1 MNEELTQ
8 LNLDYDEISPI
19 TGEKCVLVEPDE
31 QTGEESRLCMQS
43 GYTTKESWK
52 TDSEAVEAYE
62 SHITTLM
69 YNLRYIDTGRGV
81 NWYPATMTMPMAILY
96 PAGDSADNWRWQVSK
111 IVDIIGE
118 ERTKYPVPGR
128 ENEYF
133 TQRID
138 VENAINFES
147 TDFISALDY
156 FYGLMVTTIQEA

>member
-19 TGEKCVLVEPDE
+19 TGEKCVLVEPDD

-52 TDSEAVEAYE
+52 TDSDVTEAYE
-62 SHITTLM
+62 SHITALM
-69 YNLRYIDTGRGV
+69 YNLRYIDTERGV

-96 PAGDSADNWRWQVSK
+96 PAGESIDNWRWEVST
-111 IVDIIGE
+111 IVDIIGDD
-118 ERTKYPVPGR
+118 RIKYPIPGR

-133 TQRID
+133 TRRID
-138 VENAINFES
+138 IENAKTFEK